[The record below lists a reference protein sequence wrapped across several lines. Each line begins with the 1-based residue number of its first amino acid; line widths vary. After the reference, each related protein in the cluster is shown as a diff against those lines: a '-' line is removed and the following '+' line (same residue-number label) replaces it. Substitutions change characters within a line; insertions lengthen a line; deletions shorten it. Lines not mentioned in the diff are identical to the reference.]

1 MLVNQ
6 FCSIKC
12 KFITH
17 FQKIKAINFNLKF
30 NFATFLKLISLFDAQ
45 YTNAS

>member
-12 KFITH
+12 KFITR